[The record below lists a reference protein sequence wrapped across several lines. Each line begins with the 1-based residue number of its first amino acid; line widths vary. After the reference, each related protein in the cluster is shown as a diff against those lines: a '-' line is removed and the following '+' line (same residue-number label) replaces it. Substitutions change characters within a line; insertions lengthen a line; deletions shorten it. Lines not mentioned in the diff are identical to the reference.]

1 MAKKKETKSGLT
13 SAAGLMRYYEADK
26 SAIAIDPKTVLVVSL
41 VAAVI
46 VLMLN
51 AYYGVW
57 P

>member
-26 SAIAIDPKTVLVVSL
+26 
-41 VAAVI
+41 
-46 VLMLN
+46 LN

>member
-26 SAIAIDPKTVLVVSL
+26 SAIAINPKTVLVVS
-41 VAAVI
+41 VIAAVI
-46 VLMLN
+46 IVALN
-51 AYYGVW
+51 AYYGMW

>member
-26 SAIAIDPKTVLVVSL
+26 SAIAIDPKTVLMVSL
-41 VAAVI
+41 VAAVV
-46 VLMLN
+46 VLVLN

>member
-26 SAIAIDPKTVLVVSL
+26 SAIAIDPKTVLVLSL

>member
-1 MAKKKETKSGLT
+1 MAKKKESKSGLT

-26 SAIAIDPKTVLVVSL
+26 SAITINPKTVLILSL
-41 VAAVI
+41 VAAAM
-46 VLMLN
+46 VLALN

>member
-1 MAKKKETKSGLT
+1 MAKKKESKSGLT